1 LFHIV
6 LVSPRDR
13 ASRPRVLRAYAGDC
27 RHRPPGPD
35 RSRCLP
41 KGGSG
46 PSVGAQECSRATHR
60 AVRWP
65 PRRIPSSSAEIDM
78 TAEAA
83 ETPKAGKRELLPSVS
98 SPLPPRCFAVPSPS
112 PARPLRS
119 GTARDDDDHRT
130 GQRPFRARIRQQ
142 RSPGWNLT
150 DVAFRQSGTKRR
162 EKRPAPPRGG
172 DARHEKEIGASVC
185 RCNPVAGGNGG

>member
-1 LFHIV
+1 MFHIV
-6 LVSPRDR
+6 LISPRDR
-13 ASRPRVLRAYAGDC
+13 ASRPRVLRAYAGDR

-41 KGGSG
+41 MGGSG
-46 PSVGAQECSRATHR
+46 PSVGARECSRATHR
-60 AVRWP
+60 AVRSP
-65 PRRIPSSSAEIDM
+65 PRRIPSSSAETDM

-98 SPLPPRCFAVPSPS
+98 SPLPPHCFAVPSPS

-119 GTARDDDDHRT
+119 GTARNDEEHCT
-130 GQRPFRARIRQQ
+130 GQRPLSCPA
-142 RSPGWNLT
+142 SPATQPRVNLT

-162 EKRPAPPRGG
+162 ENRSAPPRGG

-185 RCNPVAGGNGG
+185 RCNPAAGGNGG

>member
-1 LFHIV
+1 MFHIV
-6 LVSPRDR
+6 LLVRETGQVSPG
-13 ASRPRVLRAYAGDC
+13 VLRAYAGDR
-27 RHRPPGPD
+27 RHRAPGPD

-46 PSVGAQECSRATHR
+46 PGVRARECSRATHR
-60 AVRWP
+60 AARSP

-83 ETPKAGKRELLPSVS
+83 ETQKVGKLELLPPAS
-98 SPLPPRCFAVPSPS
+98 SPLLPPCFAVPSPS